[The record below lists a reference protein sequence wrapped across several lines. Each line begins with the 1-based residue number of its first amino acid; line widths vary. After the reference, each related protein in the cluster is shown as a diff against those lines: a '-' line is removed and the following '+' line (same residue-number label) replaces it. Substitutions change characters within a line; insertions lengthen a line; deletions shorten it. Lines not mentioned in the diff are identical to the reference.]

1 MHCINVLAFA
11 KSGKKVR
18 FGQNLFLKTSVHTS
32 LSIGAP
38 SKSKCTYTMQFV
50 LIGLGPPAK
59 VIRLFELYDTSSKLY
74 FIKYAARV
82 FLNGSNRVKT

>member
-1 MHCINVLAFA
+1 
-11 KSGKKVR
+11 
-18 FGQNLFLKTSVHTS
+18 
-32 LSIGAP
+32 
-38 SKSKCTYTMQFV
+38 MQFV

-82 FLNGSNRVKT
+82 FLNGSNRVKTWVTCHKI